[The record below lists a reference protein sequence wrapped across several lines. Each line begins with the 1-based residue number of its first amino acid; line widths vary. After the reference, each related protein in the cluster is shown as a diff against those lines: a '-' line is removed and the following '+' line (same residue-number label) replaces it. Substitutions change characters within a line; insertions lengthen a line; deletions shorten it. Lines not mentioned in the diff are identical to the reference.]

1 MSELKENVV
10 IYIAGYIQRKV
21 ISKVDCQM
29 CKDYLYKEE
38 ALCTSK
44 LIDRRDLGG
53 LIKPNKELVDIVKI
67 ADTILEMKIKCSKD
81 LFCERNLFKKL
92 SIQALNFINDQR
104 PNILAA
110 LDHGSSHHKVKILK
124 SVFVSFFSMR
134 VKYICKIKKLSWQHI
149 VSPP

>member
-10 IYIAGYIQRKV
+10 IYIAGYIRRKV

-29 CKDYLYKEE
+29 CKDYLYIEE

-92 SIQALNFINDQR
+92 SIQALNSIHVSYDFMEKQNPWSYFQY
-104 PNILAA
+104 LAM
-110 LDHGSSHHKVKILK
+110 LLE
-124 SVFVSFFSMR
+124 
-134 VKYICKIKKLSWQHI
+134 SWCN
-149 VSPP
+149 VLYPLFR